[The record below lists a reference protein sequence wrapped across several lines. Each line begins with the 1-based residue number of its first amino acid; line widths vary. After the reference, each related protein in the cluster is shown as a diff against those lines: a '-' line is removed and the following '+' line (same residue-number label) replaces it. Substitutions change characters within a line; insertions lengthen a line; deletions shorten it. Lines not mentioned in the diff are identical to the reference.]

1 MFGSIIIEV
10 AIGIIFM
17 FILVSIICTT
27 IREGIEAKLKSRAAY
42 LEHGIR
48 ELLHDRKA
56 QGIARSFFTHPLING
71 LFSSDYIPGKDVDR
85 PSLFAKGGNL
95 PSYIPSKNFAMALMD
110 IAARGPATDVISSD
124 ANAPVISVE
133 SIRANVLNIQN
144 MAVQRV
150 LLTAIDSAQGDL
162 DRLQQNIEAW
172 FNNAMDRV
180 SGWYK
185 RSTQLIIFGIALIV
199 TVGLNINTITIA
211 DYLYHNNTAR
221 SIMVAKADAAAK
233 DSNFVN
239 QNSEDMKAE
248 LAALDLPIG
257 WGQKWSMIR
266 SVDGNEKDG
275 TWNTVFVPVLGWLV
289 TALAATMGAPF
300 WFDLLNKIML
310 LRSSIKPV
318 AKAPDGAT
326 ENKPNPVFIIQ
337 PSLVP
342 PNLPQQQMVSAT
354 NVSDEESGVD
364 GCDVIISNPTSD
376 IHLPTSEGGIA

>member
-1 MFGSIIIEV
+1 MFGSVIIEV
-10 AIGIIFM
+10 AIGIIFV

-27 IREGIEAKLKSRAAY
+27 IREGIESKLKSRAAY

-56 QGIARSFFTHPLING
+56 EGLARSFFTHPLING
-71 LFSSDYIPGKDVDR
+71 LFSSDYKPGEDTDR

-110 IAARGPATDVISSD
+110 IAARGPATDVVSSD
-124 ANAPVISVE
+124 ANSPVISVE
-133 SIRANVLNIQN
+133 SIRANILNIQN

-172 FNNAMDRV
+172 FNNSMDRV

-185 RSTQLIIFGIALIV
+185 RSTQWIILVIALIV

-221 SIMVAKADAAAK
+221 SIMVAKAEAAAK
-233 DSNFVN
+233 DSNFVT
-239 QNSEDMKAE
+239 QSSEDMKAE

-257 WGQKWSMIR
+257 WGQQWSMIR
-266 SVDGNEKDG
+266 SVDGSEKDG
-275 TWNTVFVPVLGWLV
+275 PWNTIFVPILGWLL

-300 WFDLLNKIML
+300 WFDMLNKIMV
-310 LRSSIKPV
+310 LRSTVKPV
-318 AKAPDGAT
+318 AKGPDGLP
-326 ENKPNPVFIIQ
+326 ESKQNPVFIIQ
-337 PSLVP
+337 PSPAP
-342 PNLPQQQMVSAT
+342 PNLPQQRIVSAP

-364 GCDVIISNPTSD
+364 GCDVTISNPTSD
-376 IHLPTSEGGIA
+376 TNLPPSEGGIA